1 MKNLGILISGR
12 GSNMESI
19 LKAIKKQKIPINPAV
34 VISNKSN
41 AKGLT
46 IAKKMGV
53 QTVVIDSSKYKGN
66 RLQFDKEIISILR
79 KYKVT
84 PTNGLVC
91 LAGFMRIISPYFIK
105 EYKNKILN
113 IHPALLPA
121 FPGLDAQ
128 KQAIEFGAKYS
139 GCTVH
144 FVDEGVD
151 TGPIIIQEIVKI
163 GNNDTEKTLTKKI
176 LVKEF
181 DKLEVKDAVDFATN
195 LVTWADVIR
204 KSFFEGAID
213 ELISTRRLVHIAQA
227 YKMFDNKLK
236 AIEMC
241 VARFDSETKATFLD
255 LYTKVDAE
263 AEAYEDAIDE
273 EEQLILENLEENSI
287 VFSPYKPFQL
297 LLQEGAVNLV

>member
-1 MKNLGILISGR
+1 
-12 GSNMESI
+12 MESI

-41 AKGLT
+41 AKGLA

-53 QTVVIDSSKYKGN
+53 QTVVIDSSKYKGK
-66 RLQFDKEIISILR
+66 RLQFDKEIITTLR

-163 GNNDTEKTLTKKI
+163 GNMDTEKTLTKKI
-176 LVKEF
+176 LVKEH
-181 DKLEVKDAVDFATN
+181 KIYPKAVELFA
-195 LVTWADVIR
+195 
-204 KSFFEGAID
+204 KKK
-213 ELISTRRLVHIAQA
+213 ISIKGRRVRI
-227 YKMFDNKLK
+227 
-236 AIEMC
+236 
-241 VARFDSETKATFLD
+241 S
-255 LYTKVDAE
+255 
-263 AEAYEDAIDE
+263 
-273 EEQLILENLEENSI
+273 S
-287 VFSPYKPFQL
+287 
-297 LLQEGAVNLV
+297 

>member
-1 MKNLGILISGR
+1 
-12 GSNMESI
+12 MESI
-19 LKAIKKQKIPINPAV
+19 LKAIKKQKIPINPAI

-41 AKGLT
+41 AKGLA

-53 QTVVIDSSKYKGN
+53 QTAVIDSSKYKGK
-66 RLQFDKEIISILR
+66 RLQFDKEIIATLR
-79 KYKVT
+79 KYNVT

-91 LAGFMRIISPYFIK
+91 LAGFMRIISPHFIK

-163 GNNDTEKTLTKKI
+163 RDKDTEKTLTKKI
-176 LVKEF
+176 LTKEHEIYPKAVELF
-181 DKLEVKDAVDFATN
+181 AKKKLSIKGRRV
-195 LVTWADVIR
+195 R
-204 KSFFEGAID
+204 
-213 ELISTRRLVHIAQA
+213 IS
-227 YKMFDNKLK
+227 
-236 AIEMC
+236 
-241 VARFDSETKATFLD
+241 S
-255 LYTKVDAE
+255 
-263 AEAYEDAIDE
+263 
-273 EEQLILENLEENSI
+273 
-287 VFSPYKPFQL
+287 
-297 LLQEGAVNLV
+297 